1 MARGHEDVLE
11 LDALVVGAGFS
22 GIYTLH
28 RLRNEL
34 GLNVKII
41 DAGSNLGGTWH
52 WNTYPGAR
60 VDCPAPTYAFGIE
73 EIWKTWK
80 WSQRYPAQKEFEAY
94 FDHVDKVLSVRK
106 DCIFNSRV
114 VSASFDPETA
124 KWAIETHDG
133 RKIKTQYF
141 VPAVGFAAKQH
152 IPEWKGLESFQGV
165 IHHSSLWPREHVDV
179 RGKRVA
185 VIGTGSTGVQII
197 QEWAKE
203 AAETT
208 VFQRTPN
215 FCLPMD
221 QETFDEA
228 SQDAMLADTEAEF
241 ARCQTTVQGLSRPS
255 PTKSYSEMS
264 AEECDQILN
273 EYYDKGGFRL
283 WSGAYND
290 LLVNPEANRATYDLW
305 AKRTRARI
313 DDPVKRDLLAP
324 LEPPHPFGTKRPSLE
339 QGYFEQFN
347 KPNVHLVDTNTHPVI
362 EITPS
367 GIVTSDNKTYEVD
380 IIAIA
385 TGFDAGTGSLSTM
398 GIRDLQ
404 GVDLGERWREGVTTF
419 LGLTVPGFPNMFLPY
434 SVQAPTPFSN
444 GPIFIEHQANFIRD
458 IIKKMKAEG
467 LRTIDPQPAAAQ
479 AWRDQIVAV
488 SKMTLFPQAKSWYMG
503 ANIPGKPVELLYF
516 IAGVPTYRAACE
528 DSIGEKFQELFIC
541 QK

>member
-1 MARGHEDVLE
+1 MAPPNEDILE
-11 LDALVVGAGFS
+11 LDAVVVGAGFS

-41 DAGSNLGGTWH
+41 DAGSDLGGTWH

-60 VDCPAPTYAFGIE
+60 VDCSVPTYAFGIE
-73 EIWKTWK
+73 EVYKTWT
-80 WSQRYPAQKEFEAY
+80 WTQRYPGQKEFEAY
-94 FDHVDKVLSVRK
+94 FDHVDKVLSIRK
-106 DCIFNSRV
+106 DCIFNTRV
-114 VSASFDPETA
+114 VSASFDSESA
-124 KWAIETHDG
+124 KWSIETNGG
-133 RKIKTQYF
+133 RKVVAQYF

-152 IPEWKGLESFQGV
+152 IPSWKGLDSFKGV
-165 IHHSSLWPREHVDV
+165 IHHSSLWPREPVDV

-203 AAETT
+203 AAETF

-221 QETFDEA
+221 QKAFDA
-228 SQDAMLADTEAEF
+228 ADQEKLRDSTAAEF
-241 ARCQTTVQGLSRPS
+241 ALCQTTSQGLPRAGPN
-255 PTKSYSEMS
+255 KAFGEMS
-264 AEECDQILN
+264 TEECDQILN

-290 LLVNPEANRATYDLW
+290 LLVTPEANRATYDFW
-305 AKRTRARI
+305 AKKTRARI
-313 DDPVKRDLLAP
+313 HDPVKRDLLAP

-339 QGYFEQFN
+339 QGYYENFN
-347 KPNVHLVDTNTHPVI
+347 KPNVHLVDTNSNPIV
-362 EITPS
+362 EITPT
-367 GIVTSDNKTYEVD
+367 GIVTRDNKSYEVD

-385 TGFDAGTGSLSTM
+385 TGFDASTGSLSNM
-398 GIRDLQ
+398 GIHDLN
-404 GVDLGERWREGVTTF
+404 GVDLGERWREGVSTF

-444 GPIFIEHQANFIRD
+444 GPVFIEHQANFIRD
-458 IIKKMKAEG
+458 IVKKMKAEG

-479 AWRDQIVAV
+479 AWRDQVVAI
-488 SKMTLFPQAKSWYMG
+488 SKMTLLPQAKSWYMG
-503 ANIPGKPVELLYF
+503 ANIPGKPVELLYWM
-516 IAGVPTYRAACE
+516 AGVPAYRAACQ
-528 DSIGEKFQELFIC
+528 DSIGDKFPVVFIC